1 MPDETPLVDAH
12 ADQPT
17 NQEPDGATDQPTD
30 GSTDQAP
37 NGSGDQVDDA
47 QISLG
52 AVEIDDRLAVN
63 DAGSLS
69 ETDAIAQFETD
80 WTAQEG
86 VG

>member
-12 ADQPT
+12 AGQP
-17 NQEPDGATDQPTD
+17 AD

-37 NGSGDQVDDA
+37 NGSGDQADDA

-52 AVEIDDRLAVN
+52 TVEIDDRLAVN
-63 DAGSLS
+63 DAGTLS
-69 ETDAIAQFETD
+69 ETGAIAQFETD
-80 WTAQEG
+80 WTAQAE